1 MYYTSNG
8 ALAGI
13 RRGPWKL
20 LFENGELYNVEVDIS
35 EQWNKAEKF
44 PELAAELRA
53 LAMQLDE
60 EIEANARPVLKV
72 EELLFDPAKPVNPD
86 GTTFQMPA
94 ERRIPQ

>member
-1 MYYTSNG
+1 MDVFIAKHAAHARAANP
-8 ALAGI
+8 ALRHLSLRVRLTGRTDA
-13 RRGPWKL
+13 
-20 LFENGELYNVEVDIS
+20 YAA
-35 EQWNKAEKF
+35 AEA
-44 PELAAELRA
+44 LAAELRA